1 MDLHAII
8 TGSSKGVGLALTNLL
23 LKNNF
28 YIHGYSRSNKLTHP
42 NYNFYPIDLS
52 CSSSL
57 KNLEFPNLNSSK
69 KIFLIN
75 NAGDIG
81 NIKKVGAKNAEDIIN
96 EININASAPA
106 VLSNEFIK
114 KYKKVDSDLI
124 ILNISSGAAL
134 RAIPSW
140 GTYCVAK
147 AGLDMLTNIIN
158 EEHKN
163 VRALSIY
170 PGIVNTE
177 MQRNIREAK
186 EEDFPLRQKFVD
198 YYKNNDLSEPSAVA
212 EKIFYIMSNLSKFDN
227 NMISVRDL
235 D

>member
-1 MDLHAII
+1 MDFHAII

-23 LKNNF
+23 LKNKF
-28 YIHGYSRSNKLTHP
+28 YIHGYSRSNKLIHP
-42 NYNFYPIDLS
+42 NYNFYPTDLS
-52 CSSSL
+52 CISSL

-140 GTYCVAK
+140 GTYCMGK

-235 D
+235 N

>member
-8 TGSSKGVGLALTNLL
+8 TGSSKGVGSALTNLL

-28 YIHGYSRSNKLTHP
+28 YIHAYSRSNKLTHP

-57 KNLEFPNLNSSK
+57 KNLEFPNLNSK

-106 VLSNEFIK
+106 VLSNDFIK

-140 GTYCVAK
+140 GTYCMAK

-198 YYKNNDLSEPSAVA
+198 YYKNNDLSEPSTVA

-235 D
+235 N